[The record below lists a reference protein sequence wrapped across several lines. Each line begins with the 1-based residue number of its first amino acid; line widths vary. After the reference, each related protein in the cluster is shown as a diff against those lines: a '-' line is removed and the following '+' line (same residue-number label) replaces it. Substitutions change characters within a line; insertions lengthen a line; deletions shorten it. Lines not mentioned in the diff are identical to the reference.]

1 MIYIDTWSRDNATIG
16 FLKYGDFKCCTLEL
30 PWKDNNQ
37 NVSCIPAGIY
47 DAVKY
52 DSPKHGDVILLL
64 DVHNREMIEVHSGNY
79 TRQILGCILVGDG
92 IKFLDSDDIPDV
104 TNSKNTLG
112 KLLAKLPETFKIH
125 IERHW

>member
-1 MIYIDTWSRDNATIG
+1 MIKIDTWVRDNATIG
-16 FLKYGDFKCCTLEL
+16 FLQYKDFKCCTLEL
-30 PWKDNNQ
+30 PWEDNNKD
-37 NVSCIPAGIY
+37 VSCIPAGIY

-52 DSPKHGDVILLL
+52 DSPKHGEVLLLL
-64 DVHNREMIEVHSGNY
+64 DVHGRDMIEIHSGNY

-104 TNSKNTLG
+104 TNSRNT
-112 KLLAKLPETFKIH
+112 LAKLLDVITESVPVH